1 MRQHVSR
8 NHTKHINKHQAHS
21 QINQAK
27 TNIHSERKINISKCI
42 YKQKLTRTHE
52 PRKQTN
58 KTDQS
63 AQNIKKTNHSK
74 HANAQSRACNTN
86 AQHQSSKQIKTK
98 KQHTTNMPRKHT
110 ESEHTQIKQTLQ
122 TETNMPT
129 ETFQPLNFLRPRL
142 PQPKELQLSKKARTE
157 RGGGAP

>member
-1 MRQHVSR
+1 
-8 NHTKHINKHQAHS
+8 
-21 QINQAK
+21 
-27 TNIHSERKINISKCI
+27 
-42 YKQKLTRTHE
+42 
-52 PRKQTN
+52 
-58 KTDQS
+58 
-63 AQNIKKTNHSK
+63 
-74 HANAQSRACNTN
+74 
-86 AQHQSSKQIKTK
+86 
-98 KQHTTNMPRKHT
+98 MPRKHT